1 MICIKFAQ
9 VQALM
14 FLLSLV
20 VRVLTVLLSIMK
32 LSMLQTKTVQDGAN
46 YCRVLADGRAIG
58 CEVKRISGDRLK
70 SGKLSSPRF
79 PLENIEPHQVQDL
92 VRIGQRGVGL
102 LVIVYGSPS
111 LDGCFYAVPIRVV
124 VEALK
129 RGAASLLAE
138 DLDPWRV
145 GRNQTVVEVVKQST
159 APSIVPLAGLS
170 LIGTD
175 GDRCG

>member
-1 MICIKFAQ
+1 VGEEFFEAHVALIHLRKQAWLWRMATDTKIIKGQ
-9 VQALM
+9 GG
-14 FLLSLV
+14 
-20 VRVLTVLLSIMK
+20 K
-32 LSMLQTKTVQDGAN
+32 LIAVPGRKSGPDYFG
-46 YCRVLADGRAIG
+46 VLADGRAIG

-159 APSIVPLAGLS
+159 ARSKVLEQQRRQ
-170 LIGTD
+170 TQ
-175 GDRCG
+175 